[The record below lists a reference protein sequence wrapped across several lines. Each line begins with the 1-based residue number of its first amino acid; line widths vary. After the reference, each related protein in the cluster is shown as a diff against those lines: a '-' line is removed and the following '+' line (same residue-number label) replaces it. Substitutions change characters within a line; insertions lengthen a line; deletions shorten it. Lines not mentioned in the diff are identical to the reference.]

1 MQLGALTTCVIIQRA
16 ADSAVSVTL
25 VPAGIPLTTKLFPP
39 VLVTVPEVVVTV
51 IAFDIS
57 VMEKDNKSTE
67 QSTVTILIV
76 GLGLTVIL
84 KFVGV
89 PGQVPNCGVTVTV
102 DTSCMVIPVL
112 EVKLILPAPLATSPV
127 FVLLLV
133 QLNAL
138 PAVPENIILTGRP
151 AQTVTLAGIIIVG
164 VGLMVS
170 VTAVLE
176 ALTHPVP
183 GSRVSA

>member
-1 MQLGALTTCVIIQRA
+1 MVI
-16 ADSAVSVTL
+16 T
-25 VPAGIPLTTKLFPP
+25 GWTF
-39 VLVTVPEVVVTV
+39 
-51 IAFDIS
+51 
-57 VMEKDNKSTE
+57 
-67 QSTVTILIV
+67 
-76 GLGLTVIL
+76 TVIL
-84 KFVGV
+84 KLTGA
-89 PGQVPNCGVTVTV
+89 PGQVPICGVTVTTETCCAATAEV
-102 DTSCMVIPVL
+102 
-112 EVKLILPAPLATSPV
+112 VKLISPV
-127 FVLLLV
+127 PEALSPVAVLLLV

-183 GSRVSA
+183 GSGVSA